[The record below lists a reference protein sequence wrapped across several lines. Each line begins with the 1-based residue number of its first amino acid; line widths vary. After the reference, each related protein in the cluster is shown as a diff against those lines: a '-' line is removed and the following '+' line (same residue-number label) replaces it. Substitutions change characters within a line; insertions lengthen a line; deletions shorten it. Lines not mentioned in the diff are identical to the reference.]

1 MAHKKGRLHVN
12 TTQRKYKDRVYE
24 THLLRRSYRENG
36 KVKKETKANLSHLP
50 RHIIEIIRR
59 SLNGEKFV
67 TVDEAFE
74 KVDSWHHGHVDA
86 VLRTMRILGFEQL
99 IASRGSRE
107 RDLVVAMIVGRIIE
121 PDKNKNSKLANT
133 RWWKITTL
141 DQELNVEGADED
153 ELYATMD
160 WLLERQDR
168 IEKKLAARHL
178 EEGGMVLYDLTSS
191 YFEGVTC
198 PLAALGHPH
207 DGRKGML
214 QVNYGLLTDYR
225 GCPVAMSVFEG
236 NTDDTKTLMPQVI
249 KMKDLFGIQS
259 MVLVGDRGMI
269 TQKLIDEHLKELEG
283 VEWITALRSGM
294 IRKLVNDTAIQLG
307 LFDERNLFEIRHPDF
322 PDERLVACR
331 NPALVKRRGKKRR
344 ALLDATVRLLQQEQ
358 SVVERGKLRGRK
370 KILSRADKIVKERNV
385 AAHFVFDI
393 RDDAFAFH
401 LNDKQA
407 AAQAAL
413 DGACRKLDRIR
424 SMVKRGKLTDKDN
437 ILIRAEGVI
446 KKYNIGKH
454 VTLEDMREGCFGFRI
469 DNTKA
474 TGEAALDG
482 VYQQLEKLRLLVQ
495 RGRFG
500 GKDKIGV
507 RVGKVVNKYKVAK
520 HLVVDIREEGFD
532 FHIEEDKVAAEA
544 ALDGVYVVRTSV
556 TTERLS
562 AEDTIRSYKSLSQV
576 ERAFLSMKTM
586 DLKARPI
593 RHHLEQRVRAHLFL
607 CMLAYY
613 VEWHMREAWRPLIFA
628 DEDQEA
634 KKSRD
639 PVAQAV
645 RSKAASR
652 KARSKVLDDGTQVHS
667 FQTLLK
673 SLSQIVRNRCRLKKT
688 GPDGPTVD
696 IVTTPSPEQKRVF
709 DLLDSITV

>member
-1 MAHKKGRLHVN
+1 MYIARIPNRGSPPAI
-12 TTQRKYKDRVYE
+12 
-24 THLLRRSYRENG
+24 LLRESYREGG
-36 KVKKETKANLSHLP
+36 KVKTRTLGNLSHLP
-50 RHIIEIIRR
+50 GDAIELLSQYFKGVR
-59 SLNGEKFV
+59 FV
-67 TVDEAFE
+67 AVDEAFE
-74 KVDSWHHGHVDA
+74 KVESWHHGHVDA
-86 VLRTMRILGFEQL
+86 VLRAMKKLGFDKL
-99 IASRGSRE
+99 IASVGSRE
-107 RDLVVAMIVGRIIE
+107 RDLVVGMVVGRIVE

-141 DQELNVEGADED
+141 AQERNVEGADEN
-153 ELYATMD
+153 ELYAAMD
-160 WLLERQDR
+160 WVLERQDR

-191 YFEGVTC
+191 YFEGVSC

-214 QVNYGLLTDYR
+214 QVNYGLLTDDR
-225 GCPVAMSVFEG
+225 GCPVAISVFEG
-236 NTDDTKTLMPQVI
+236 NTGDSKTLMPQVI
-249 KMKDLFGIQS
+249 KMKERFGIKT

-283 VEWITALRSGM
+283 VEWITALRSGT

-307 LFDERNLFEIRHPDF
+307 LFDERNLFEISHPDF
-322 PDERLVACR
+322 PGERLVACR
-331 NPALVKRRGKKRR
+331 NPELVKRRSKKRR
-344 ALLDATVRLLQQEQ
+344 ALLDATVRLLKQEQ
-358 SVVERGKLRGRK
+358 SVVERGKLRGRE
-370 KILSRADKIVKERNV
+370 KILARADKIVKERNV
-385 AAHFVFDI
+385 ASHFVFDVH
-393 RDDAFAFH
+393 DDAFAFH

-413 DGACRKLDRIR
+413 DGACRKLNSIL
-424 SMVKRGKLTDKDN
+424 SLVKRGKLTGKDN
-437 ILIRAEGVI
+437 ILMRAEGVI
-446 KKYNIGKH
+446 KKYRIGKH
-454 VTLEDMREGCFGFRI
+454 VTLEEIHEGRFGFRI
-469 DNTKA
+469 DNRKA
-474 TGEAALDG
+474 AGEAALDG

-500 GKDKIGV
+500 GKEKIGV

-520 HLVVDIREEGFD
+520 HIVVDIREEGFD
-532 FHIEEDKVAAEA
+532 FHIDEKKVADEA

-556 TTERLS
+556 TAERLS
-562 AEDTIRSYKSLSQV
+562 AEDAVRSYKSLSQV
-576 ERAFLSMKTM
+576 ERAFRAMKSV
-586 DLKARPI
+586 DIKARPI
-593 RHHLEQRVRAHLFL
+593 RHHLEPRVRAHLFL

-613 VEWHMREAWRPLIFA
+613 VEWHMREVWRPLIFA

-639 PVAQAV
+639 PVAPAV
-645 RSKAASR
+645 RSEAALR
-652 KARSKVLDDGTQVHS
+652 KVQSKVLDDGTQVHS

-673 SLSQIVRNRCRLKKT
+673 SLSQIVRNRCRLKET

-696 IVTTPSPEQKRVF
+696 IVTTPSPEQKRAY